1 MTTKADMEKK
11 SPVLHPIGI
20 IHTPFK
26 QVEGTPIQT
35 VFAPETK
42 GTIEIFPEFAAGL
55 KDLDGFDRIWLIYH
69 LHCSPPARL
78 LVKPFRDD
86 REHGVFATRAPCRPN
101 PLGLSCVRLLSVQD
115 HSLEIAGV
123 DTVDGTPLLD
133 IKPYV
138 PLFDSHPASRA
149 GWFDE
154 QRVLR
159 THADGRFTP

>member
-1 MTTKADMEKK
+1 MKTK
-11 SPVLHPIGI
+11 SLILRPIGV

-26 QVEGTPIQT
+26 QVEGIPIQP
-35 VFAPETK
+35 VFAPDTR
-42 GTIEIFPEFAAGL
+42 GTIEIFPEFSAGL

-69 LHCSPPARL
+69 LHASPPAQL

-101 PLGLSCVRLLSVQD
+101 PLGLSCVRLLGIRD
-115 HSLEIAGV
+115 HTLDIAEV
-123 DTVDGTPLLD
+123 DILDETPLLE

-138 PLFDSHPASRA
+138 PTFDAHPVSRA

-154 QRVLR
+154 QRVDR
-159 THADGRFTP
+159 KHADGRFSQ